1 MELEELER
9 QREALR
15 RQIIDLTF
23 LVHGPDVMPL
33 QKLDKSAP
41 ERAFLNYL
49 EDKLDEKKAQLH
61 ALDLQIAQASAFRAR
76 FHSECYSLRGVIW
89 LAAAGM
95 CLATVTCGNLLN
107 STVGGGMGVL
117 TLVSLLWAIWS
128 SFPPK

>member
-1 MELEELER
+1 MER

-23 LVHGPDVMPL
+23 LVHGPDIIPL
-33 QKLDKSAP
+33 QKLEKGAP
-41 ERAFLNYL
+41 ERAFLNHL
-49 EDKLDEKKAQLH
+49 EAELEEKKAQLH
-61 ALDLQIAQASAFRAR
+61 ALNLQIAQASAFRSH
-76 FHSECYSLRGVIW
+76 FHSKCYSLRGVIW

-95 CLATVTCGNLLN
+95 RLATVTCGNLLN

>member
-1 MELEELER
+1 MER

-49 EDKLDEKKAQLH
+49 EDKLEEKKAQLH
-61 ALDLQIAQASAFRAR
+61 ALDLQIAQASTFRAR
-76 FHSECYSLRGVIW
+76 FHSELQLARCHLAGGSRDVPGNCHLRQSFQQYSGRVNGYSDVG
-89 LAAAGM
+89 LAALGH
-95 CLATVTCGNLLN
+95 L
-107 STVGGGMGVL
+107 VL
-117 TLVSLLWAIWS
+117 FS
-128 SFPPK
+128 SEIDPTDT

>member
-49 EDKLDEKKAQLH
+49 EDKLEEKKAQLH
-61 ALDLQIAQASAFRAR
+61 ALDLQIAQASTFRAR

-89 LAAAGM
+89 LAAVGM
-95 CLATVTCGNLLN
+95 CLATVTCGNLFN
-107 STVGGGMGVL
+107 SAADGLMGIL